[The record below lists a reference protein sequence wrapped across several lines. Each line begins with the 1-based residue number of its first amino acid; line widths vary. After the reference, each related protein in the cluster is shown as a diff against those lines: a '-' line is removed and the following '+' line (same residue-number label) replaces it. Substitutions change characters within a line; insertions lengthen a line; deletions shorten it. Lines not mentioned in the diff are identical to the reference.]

1 MPLNKIK
8 SPLPAL
14 FIHGGAGTQAPAERT
29 AAIRT
34 RLRDISEESYRHLR
48 KHGALKT
55 VLLAV
60 RLMEDDPF
68 FNAGTGSVLQAD
80 GQARMSASVM
90 DGSKRRFAGVIN
102 VEEVRNPILIAAFL
116 LDKPDRILSS
126 REATLLAR
134 KLGYPAWNPVTPER
148 LQQWKKNQRLPY
160 GTVGAVAADRRG
172 RLAAATSTGGKLGAT
187 PGRVSDSCIP
197 SGNYADTLT
206 AISCTGLGEEIVE
219 ESLAVRIAQ
228 KAEDGSR
235 LAEAFREI
243 FRQMKKRRRQ
253 TGAIGVSHKGEL
265 VWESL
270 LPRIYAVGMNPGR
283 RLETF

>member
-1 MPLNKIK
+1 MK

-14 FIHGGAGTQAPAERT
+14 FLHGGAGTKAPAERT
-29 AAIRT
+29 KAVRA
-34 RLRDISEESYRHLR
+34 RLRDISEESYRKLR
-48 KHGALKT
+48 KEGALKA
-55 VLLAV
+55 VVLAV
-60 RLMEDDPF
+60 RLMEDDPL

-90 DGSKRRFAGVIN
+90 DGPKRRFAGVIN
-102 VEEVRNPILIAAFL
+102 IEEVRNPILIAASL
-116 LDKPDRILSS
+116 LDKPDRILSG

-134 KLGYPAWNPVTPER
+134 KLGHPAWNPVTPEK
-148 LQQWKKNQRLPY
+148 LQQWKKNQRLPH
-160 GTVGAVAADRRG
+160 GTVGAVAADHRG

-187 PGRVSDSCIP
+187 PGRVSDSGIP
-197 SGNYADTLT
+197 PGNYADTLT

-235 LAEAFREI
+235 LAEAFRDI

-253 TGAIGVSHKGEL
+253 AGAIAVSREGEL
-265 VWESL
+265 VWDTL
-270 LPRIYAVGMNPGR
+270 LPRLYAVGMNSAR
-283 RLETF
+283 RVETF